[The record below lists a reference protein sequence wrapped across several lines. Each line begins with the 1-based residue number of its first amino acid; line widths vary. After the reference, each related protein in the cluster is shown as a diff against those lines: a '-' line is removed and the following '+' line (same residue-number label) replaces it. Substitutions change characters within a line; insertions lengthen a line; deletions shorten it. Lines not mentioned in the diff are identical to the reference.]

1 MPEIYSVAVFCG
13 SRLGS
18 RPEFAAAARDLGAGL
33 GFAGIRLVYGGG
45 GRNGM
50 MGVLADAVLKAG
62 GSVLG
67 VIPGFLTK
75 WEVAH
80 AGVTEMAVV
89 DSMHD
94 RKRRM
99 AEAAD
104 AFVALPGGIGTMDE
118 TIEIISWRQLRLHD
132 KPIYVCDVAGS
143 AAPLVSAVDSM
154 IAQGFA
160 PPEARTW
167 FTVVNGVP
175 ALLDLLGRWRHGQ
188 RRERLGACSREAS
201 TRHRHR

>member
-1 MPEIYSVAVFCG
+1 MPEISSVAVFCG

-18 RPEFAAAARDLGAGL
+18 RPEFAGAAQYLGTGL
-33 GFAGIRLVYGGG
+33 AHAGIRLVYGGG
-45 GRNGM
+45 KNGM
-50 MGVLADAVLKAG
+50 MGVLADAVLDAG
-62 GSVLG
+62 GAVLG
-67 VIPGFLTK
+67 VIPDFLTK

-80 AGVTEMAVV
+80 PGVTEMTVV

-104 AFVALPGGIGTMDE
+104 AFVTLPGGIGTMDE

-132 KPIYVCDVAGS
+132 KPIYICDIDGS
-143 AAPLVSAVDSM
+143 AAPLVSAVDGM

-160 PPEARTW
+160 PPEAREL
-167 FTVVNGVP
+167 FAVVNGVA
-175 ALLDLLGRWRHGQ
+175 ALLELLGRAPRGTGVAAA
-188 RRERLGACSREAS
+188 RL
-201 TRHRHR
+201 